1 MSQTDSTE
9 NKTKNRVLATS
20 HPRVYYM
27 GHSIYDRGEL
37 EIAVAIADHIND
49 DWRVVITMGPYR
61 AYNLQYEILSDSHIV
76 RLDFYSVRPH
86 GGEYDIETVIDDIQ
100 SGIRNAEKSG

>member
-1 MSQTDSTE
+1 MSQTDSTQTAHRI
-9 NKTKNRVLATS
+9 KTKS
-20 HPRVYYM
+20 HPEVYYL

-37 EIAVAIADHIND
+37 EIVVAIADHIND

-61 AYNLQYEILSDSHIV
+61 AYNLQYKILSDSHIV

-100 SGIRNAEKSG
+100 SGIRNAEKSS

>member
-27 GHSIYDRGEL
+27 GTPFNRGEL
-37 EIAVAIADHIND
+37 EIATTIADRIDD
-49 DWRVVITMGPYR
+49 DWRIVITIGPYR
-61 AYNLQYEILSDSHIV
+61 PHNLQYQIIPDSHIV
-76 RLDFYSVRPH
+76 QLDFYSVRPH
-86 GGEYDIETVIDDIQ
+86 GGEYEIDVVIEAIQ
-100 SGIRNAEKSG
+100 TGISEAEQLG